1 MQKETPAQ
9 PSKVTVINAAHLI
22 TSDANNT
29 VFSPGAIAFDG
40 TTNLA
45 TGSPKDVER
54 HVKDHISGGPENN
67 PQTQL
72 ETIQLPDHAI
82 LPGLINSHAHSAMA
96 LFRGLADD
104 LPLMT
109 WLQSHIWPAE
119 SQWVSDKFVAAGT
132 RLAMAEMLLSG
143 TTCFTDMY
151 FFPEIAAETALA
163 AGMRAQVA
171 CPILDFPTQWGSGPD
186 EYIEKTCNLI
196 HEYNHSKGLIQVGF
210 GPHAPY
216 TVSDAPL
223 TKIAALAHQHDT
235 FIQMHVHET
244 AHEVNEAIE
253 TLGQRP
259 LNRLH
264 QLDLL
269 GPHFQAVHFT
279 QATEA
284 DIALAAETQL
294 NVIHCPESN
303 LKLASG
309 FTPAQAF
316 LDAGVNVAL
325 GTDGAASNNDLDLFG
340 ELRTASLLAKSVA
353 QDASAIPAKTAL
365 NLATTNAAKAL
376 GRAQQLGLLHAGAAA
391 DFIAVNL
398 KAPNTQPLYNLQSQ
412 IAYALNSQQIEHV
425 WIAGRQVVQD
435 RQLLTLNQADILAE
449 AEHWCAKI
457 QAQAKIQT
465 Q

>member
-1 MQKETPAQ
+1 MQKDAHAQ
-9 PSKVTVINAAHLI
+9 APQVTILEAQHLI
-22 TSDANNT
+22 TADENNT
-29 VFSPGAIAFDG
+29 TFSPGAIALNG
-40 TTNLA
+40 TEILA
-45 TGSPKDVER
+45 VGTPSDVNEA
-54 HVKDHISGGPENN
+54 VKAQPQISTDQI
-67 PQTQL
+67 QTKK
-72 ETIQLPDHAI
+72 LPHHAI

-96 LFRGLADD
+96 LFRGMADD

-119 SQWVSDKFVAAGT
+119 SKWVDDAFVAAGT

-143 TTCFTDMY
+143 TTAFTDMY
-151 FFPEIAAETALA
+151 FFPEVVAKEAIA
-163 AGMRAQVA
+163 AGMRTHIA

-196 HEYNHSKGLIQVGF
+196 DECNPAHALVQIGF

-223 TKIAALAHQHDT
+223 TKIAELARQKNT

-244 AHEVNEAIE
+244 AHEVNEALE
-253 TLGQRP
+253 QSGQRP

-264 QLDLL
+264 QLGLL
-269 GPHFQAVHFT
+269 GPDFQAVHFT
-279 QATEA
+279 QASES

-294 NVIHCPESN
+294 SVIHCPESN

-340 ELRTASLLAKSVA
+340 ELRTASILAKAVA
-353 QDASAIPAKTAL
+353 ENASALPAKTAL
-365 NLATTNAAKAL
+365 ALATRNAAKAL
-376 GRAQQLGLLHAGAAA
+376 GKAKQLGALLAGASA
-391 DFIAVNL
+391 DCIAVNL
-398 KAPNTQPLYNLQSQ
+398 NSLNTQPLYNIDSQ
-412 IAYALNSQQIEHV
+412 IAYALNSQQVEHV
-425 WIAGRQVVQD
+425 WIAGRQIVED
-435 RQLLTLNQADILAE
+435 RNLLTLNQADILAE
-449 AEHWCAKI
+449 ANEWCAKI
-457 QAQAKIQT
+457 RAQ
-465 Q
+465 